1 MQPEQAPVRLR
12 DIFRVFFLVG
22 ASSFGGGISGW
33 IHREVAHKQRWI
45 GDKEMLAGIALAQI
59 VPGATV
65 TNLCV
70 YVGQR
75 LRGLPGALT
84 ALIALISVPFVA
96 TILAYL
102 AWDRISSIPALQDIV
117 DGIAAA
123 AVGLNL
129 RIAVVGTQR
138 SFPKIVPMLVLTATF
153 MCVGVLQWPLM
164 PVMAVMIPLSIA
176 FAWPRKTANA

>member
-1 MQPEQAPVRLR
+1 MQKEQSPVSLR
-12 DIFRVFFLVG
+12 DIFRVFFVVG

-33 IHREVAHKQRWI
+33 IHREVAHKRRWI
-45 GDKEMLAGIALAQI
+45 GDQEMLAGIALAQI

-65 TNLCV
+65 TNVCV

-75 LRGLPGALT
+75 LRGLPGALA
-84 ALIALISVPFVA
+84 ALIGLLAVPFVA

-102 AWDRISSIPALQDIV
+102 AWDRISSIQALQDIV

-129 RIAVVGTQR
+129 RLAIVGAKR
-138 SFPKIVPMLVLTATF
+138 SYPKVASMLVLAATF
-153 MCVGVLQWPLM
+153 VAVGLLQWPLV
-164 PVMAVMIPLSIA
+164 PVMAVLIPLSIVL
-176 FAWPRKTANA
+176 AWPRTSADA